1 MYSLAKDDSM
11 ETSGNRGKKNVQN
24 LNPDHILVEID
35 QLEARVKDSRRLLQQ
50 ERDSVLQL
58 SKVIFNFYAQF
69 S

>member
-1 MYSLAKDDSM
+1 M
-11 ETSGNRGKKNVQN
+11 ETSGNRGQKNMQN

>member
-1 MYSLAKDDSM
+1 MYSLAEDDSM

-24 LNPDHILVEID
+24 LNPDHILVEVD
-35 QLEARVKDSRRLLQQ
+35 QLESRVKDSRRLLQQ

-58 SKVIFNFYAQF
+58 SKVTFNFYAQF